1 MSGNRTP
8 AALAKGRLLHIAAT
22 MGGPSTS
29 KRHPPH
35 RVKPST
41 PAANRSELN
50 PVHFLARSATIYPSK
65 VAVIH
70 GQRRYTYQEL
80 NRRSLALAY
89 VLKEQ
94 LGVRR
99 GDVVAVIA
107 PNIPAML
114 EAHFAIPAANAIIC
128 AINTRLAPAEVAYIL
143 EHSGAKVILC
153 DNEFQHLVANSPL
166 RKVAIADTG
175 LLESDPYEQFIQG
188 GYSKADQ
195 LGWSGLDQ
203 TDDET
208 EGVSLCYTSG
218 TTGKP
223 KGVLYTYRGMYLA
236 ALGNAIEAQLRLDSV
251 HLFVVPLFHANSW
264 IFPYAVT
271 AIAATH
277 VMLRKVDYDHIW
289 DILLKENVT
298 HMNGAPTIM
307 IQIVHHPS
315 AKKLPKPITCTVAG
329 SAPTATLIASM
340 KELNMDICHV
350 YGLTET
356 YGPITKAYSQI
367 EWEGLSLEEQA
378 KKYARQGHVYLVSDD
393 VRVVNNDMEDVAWD
407 GKEVGEIVFR
417 GNLVM
422 KGYHN
427 DPEATAKAF
436 SGGWFHSGDLAVRY
450 PDGYIAIQDRSKD
463 IIISGGENI
472 STLEVESC
480 ISQHPSV
487 MEVAVVAA
495 PHQKWGETPKG
506 FVILKPGLP
515 EDKIVNGEQLI
526 SFCKERMA
534 GFKCPSS
541 IVIVKELPKT
551 STGKLQKYI
560 LREQEWKGFTKR
572 IN

>member
-1 MSGNRTP
+1 MSANSTIIAKERLQHIVNTLGTP
-8 AALAKGRLLHIAAT
+8 SSDLANA
-22 MGGPSTS
+22 
-29 KRHPPH
+29 PH

-41 PAANRSELN
+41 SAANRSELN

-70 GQRRYTYQEL
+70 GERRYTYREL
-80 NRRSLALAY
+80 NRRSVALAY
-89 VLKEQ
+89 ALKDQ
-94 LGVRR
+94 LDIRR
-99 GDVVAVIA
+99 GDRVAIIA

-114 EAHFAIPAANAIIC
+114 EAHFAIPAARAIIC
-128 AINTRLAPAEVAYIL
+128 AINTRLAPQEVDYIL
-143 EHSGAKVILC
+143 KHSGAKVILC
-153 DNEFQHLVANSPL
+153 DREFEGLIKDSALP
-166 RKVAIADTG
+166 KVFIEDSG
-175 LLESDPYEQFIQG
+175 LTSDPYEQFLG
-188 GYSKADQ
+188 TGFSKADS

-203 TDDET
+203 TDCEDD
-208 EGVSLCYTSG
+208 GVSLCYTSG

-236 ALGNAIEAQLRLDSV
+236 ALGNAIEAQLSLDSV
-251 HLFVVPLFHANSW
+251 HLFIVPLFHANSW

-277 VMLRKVDYDHIW
+277 VMIRKVDYDLIW
-289 DILLKENVT
+289 KILLAENVT

-307 IQIVHHPS
+307 IQVVHHPD
-315 AKKLPKPITCTVAG
+315 AVKLPKPITCTVAG
-329 SAPTATLIASM
+329 SAPTATLIARM

-356 YGPITKAYSQI
+356 YGPITKSYRQQDWGA
-367 EWEGLSLEEQA
+367 LSSEDLAQ
-378 KKYARQGHVYLVSDD
+378 KFARQGHVYLVSDD
-393 VRVVNNDMEDVAWD
+393 VRVVDSEMKDVAWNGRD
-407 GKEVGEIVFR
+407 VGEIVFR

-422 KGYHN
+422 KGYYN
-427 DPEATAKAF
+427 DAEATAKAF
-436 SGGWFHSGDLAVRY
+436 HGGWFHSGDLAVRH

-487 MEVAVVAA
+487 LEVAVVAA
-495 PHQKWGETPKG
+495 PSAQWGETPKG
-506 FVILKPGLP
+506 FVILKPGLAQ
-515 EDKIVNGEQLI
+515 DKIVDGPALI
-526 SFCKERMA
+526 AFCKERMA

-551 STGKLQKYI
+551 STGKLQKYV
-560 LREQEWKGFTKR
+560 LREQEWKGHVKR